1 MHGKWT
7 DEEDFAIV
15 ALRLGTNLSWE
26 GIKAKFDAA
35 FPPANC
41 KDLESRWNKTLRPT
55 LSPGLGNRTACAF
68 DDYRHYR
75 PRHIEDGEQRRLV
88 LAVLRV
94 LADHPA
100 ERIVPPDPGKIL
112 FHLSFFVLWVSLSSP
127 GHRLTKEELESSGDI
142 QQVAA
147 APASQPSGSATQL
160 SAPPQQPPAPEQQQP
175 TDPAQGT
182 GDSGQQHGSGPTST
196 TTPDSPLFVPQDD
209 NNVDAADSANND
221 TTAAADASAA
231 TTTTTTTTTNDE
243 AGANSTV
250 AVDTQMYSQFLLQQR
265 AEQSPPDQ
273 PMLDN
278 NAALPPP
285 PPSPTPQQQQQQ
297 QQQPNSDLG
306 PVVVDPN
313 IDPQLY
319 GYQ

>member
-7 DEEDFAIV
+7 DDEDFAIV
-15 ALRLGTNLSWE
+15 AFRLGTNLSWD
-26 GIKAKFDAA
+26 GVRAKFDAA

-55 LSPGLGNRTACAF
+55 LTPGQHNRIACAF

-75 PRHIEDGEQRRLV
+75 PSHIEDGEQRRLV
-88 LAVLRV
+88 LGVLRV

-100 ERIVPPDPGKIL
+100 ERIVPPHP
-112 FHLSFFVLWVSLSSP
+112 
-127 GHRLTKEELESSGDI
+127 EELESSGDI
-142 QQVAA
+142 QQAAA
-147 APASQPSGSATQL
+147 APALQPSGSADQL
-160 SAPPQQPPAPEQQQP
+160 SAPPQQSPAPEQQQP

-182 GDSGQQHGSGPTST
+182 GASGQEQQGSGPTST
-196 TTPDSPLFVPQDD
+196 TAQDSPLFVPQGDT
-209 NNVDAADSANND
+209 NVDAADIADN
-221 TTAAADASAA
+221 TTTTTTAADASA
-231 TTTTTTTTTNDE
+231 TNDE

-250 AVDTQMYSQFLLQQR
+250 AVDTQTYPQSLLPQR

-285 PPSPTPQQQQQQ
+285 PPPSPTPQQQQQPA
-297 QQQPNSDLG
+297 QQPSSDLG
-306 PVVVDPN
+306 QVGVNPN

>member
-55 LSPGLGNRTACAF
+55 LSPGLSNRIACAF

-88 LAVLRV
+88 LGVLRA

-100 ERIVPPDPGKIL
+100 ERIVPPHP
-112 FHLSFFVLWVSLSSP
+112 
-127 GHRLTKEELESSGDI
+127 EELESSGEI
-142 QQVAA
+142 QPAAA
-147 APASQPSGSATQL
+147 APALQPSGSATQL
-160 SAPPQQPPAPEQQQP
+160 SAPPQQPSAPEQQQQQP

-182 GDSGQQHGSGPTST
+182 GASGQQQHGSGPTST
-196 TTPDSPLFVPQDD
+196 TAPDSPLFVPQDD
-209 NNVDAADSANND
+209 NNVDVADSADN
-221 TTAAADASAA
+221 TTAAAADASAA
-231 TTTTTTTTTNDE
+231 NTTTTTTTEE

-250 AVDTQMYSQFLLQQR
+250 AVDTQTYPQSLLQQR
-265 AEQSPPDQ
+265 VEQSPPDQ
-273 PMLDN
+273 PMLDI
-278 NAALPPP
+278 NAAVPPP
-285 PPSPTPQQQQQQ
+285 PPSPTPQQQQQTP
-297 QQQPNSDLG
+297 QQPSSDLG

>member
-15 ALRLGTNLSWE
+15 AFRLGTNLSWD
-26 GIKAKFDAA
+26 GVRAKFDAA

-55 LSPGLGNRTACAF
+55 LTPGQHNRIACAF

-75 PRHIEDGEQRRLV
+75 PSHIEDGEQRRLV
-88 LAVLRV
+88 LGVLRV

-100 ERIVPPDPGKIL
+100 ERIVPPHP
-112 FHLSFFVLWVSLSSP
+112 
-127 GHRLTKEELESSGDI
+127 ELESSGDI
-142 QQVAA
+142 QQAAA
-147 APASQPSGSATQL
+147 APALQPSGSADQL

-182 GDSGQQHGSGPTST
+182 GASGQEQQGSGPTST
-196 TTPDSPLFVPQDD
+196 TAQDSPLFVPQGDT
-209 NNVDAADSANND
+209 NVDAADSADN
-221 TTAAADASAA
+221 TTTTTADASA
-231 TTTTTTTTTNDE
+231 TTTTNDE

-250 AVDTQMYSQFLLQQR
+250 AVDTQTYPQSLLPQR

-285 PPSPTPQQQQQQ
+285 PPPSPTPQQQQQPA
-297 QQQPNSDLG
+297 QQPSSDLG
-306 PVVVDPN
+306 QVGVNPN